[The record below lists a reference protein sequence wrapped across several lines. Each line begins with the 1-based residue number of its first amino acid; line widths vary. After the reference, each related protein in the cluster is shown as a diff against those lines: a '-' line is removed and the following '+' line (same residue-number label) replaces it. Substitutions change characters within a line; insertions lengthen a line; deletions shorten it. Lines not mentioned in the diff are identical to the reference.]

1 MNEFCFIDSPIGV
14 LKLEAESDCISK
26 IKFIKGETL
35 KPRKESRRNS
45 ESSILIRTSKQI
57 NEYFNGTRKVFEI
70 PFKLNVSPFYNKVLF
85 EVKKIK
91 YGDVVS
97 YSKIAKMVGSNKA
110 VRAVGTANAK
120 NPLPIIIPCHRI
132 VSSNGNLG
140 GYSGGLDK
148 KSFLLDHESNLLH
161 E

>member
-1 MNEFCFIDSPIGV
+1 MNEFCFIDSPIGL

-45 ESSILIRTSKQI
+45 ESSILIQASKQI

-70 PFKLNVSPFYNKVLF
+70 PFKLNVSPFYVKVLL

-91 YGDVVS
+91 YGDVAS
-97 YSKIAKMVGSNKA
+97 YGKIAKMVGSNKA

-132 VSSNGNLG
+132 ISSNGHLG
-140 GYSGGLDK
+140 GYSGGLNK
-148 KSFLLDHESNLLH
+148 KSLLLNHERNLLH